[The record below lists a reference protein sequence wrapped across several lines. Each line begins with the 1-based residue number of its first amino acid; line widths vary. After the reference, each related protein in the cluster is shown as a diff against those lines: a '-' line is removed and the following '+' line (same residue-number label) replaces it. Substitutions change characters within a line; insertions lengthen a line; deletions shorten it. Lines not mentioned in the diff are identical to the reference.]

1 MSQQPPKLTP
11 NQLQSLNLFCRAVS
25 SSRSL
30 RKWFNSLGTL
40 SSNLRMNAIMQI
52 TAEMR
57 REQEDLGLIGAIC
70 SLSDHDV
77 YAAAKQAVE
86 DL

>member
-1 MSQQPPKLTP
+1 MSQPPQLTP
-11 NQLQSLNLFCRAVS
+11 HQLQSLNLFCRAVS
-25 SSRSL
+25 SSKNL
-30 RKWFNSLGTL
+30 RKWFTSLGTL
-40 SSNLRMNAIMQI
+40 SPNLRMNAIMQI
-52 TAEMR
+52 TTEMR

-77 YAAAKQAVE
+77 YAAAKHAVD

>member
-1 MSQQPPKLTP
+1 MSQLPKLTSH
-11 NQLQSLNLFCRAVS
+11 QLQSLNLFCRAVS
-25 SSRSL
+25 SSKSL

-52 TAEMR
+52 TTEMR
-57 REQEDLGLIGAIC
+57 REQEDLSLIGAIC

-77 YAAAKQAVE
+77 YAAAKKAV
-86 DL
+86 DGL